1 MATNRIG
8 FSTDFVLVNNK
19 IGIGTTNP
27 SSTLSVS
34 VGSSSRA
41 LDIGTDL
48 LVSGSGAFAPRVTVA
63 STIGAA
69 STQKM
74 QISAVSRD
82 NGLLEIENYGG
93 NQLFSVSNNQVEDAF
108 AIYRYANYDNLSITS
123 FENRNLFRVGPLG
136 IVTTYGAI
144 RVGTSNTTANS
155 SVFNQFYGNLNI
167 RAPFSTATEYVS
179 IVPKFSDRGALSFE
193 APVGTAQTD
202 RGTQIFS
209 ISNNLSSSIF
219 RVNDLNRNPIFEAS
233 ASGRVGIGTTNP
245 QAKLE
250 VQGTTRVTSVGSTAG
265 EQIDIRHYRN
275 IANQSQNY
283 TGVGLTN
290 NRGAIS
296 FDSVAGFSTNGI
308 QVLPASLFA
317 IINDPTGNIFSVGG
331 YGYFSSSIGV
341 PAIDVTQS
349 GRVGIGTTNP
359 QEKLHVVGNTLISGI
374 ASITSLDVAS
384 VLRVTSIGST
394 PFQQIEIK
402 HITPTSIPNSPTRG
416 SVLFEGVLEPTP
428 FDGGQLVTIL
438 NDNSTLFGVSRVLG
452 ITSTNPAPLGTR
464 LTEPVLDISSSGN
477 IGIGATNVS
486 NKVQINS
493 INELVPSVVSSASSI
508 GISTTIIG
516 INTSGIAVG
525 LEIQSF
531 TGVIAAGTTVVSIG
545 NTQIGIGRTTL
556 NNFIRTNTVLTF
568 GSRGNN
574 DRVVAITSTGFVGLG
589 VTNPQ
594 AKLEVQGTT
603 RVTSVGSTAG
613 EQIDIRHYRN
623 IGYGTAVNNKGAVS
637 FDGSNSY
644 SGYLGNLLTFV
655 NDNSGTLVSVNRY
668 DSFPGIVTAFNI
680 DYSGAING
688 FRNIKINGNV
698 DFGGG
703 AVSIAR
709 SEKFTFNVFRNPG
722 VTTFRDSVT
731 AIGSTYVPVNAV
743 GGGIGGQLLT
753 ITNDNDAYSL
763 QINRNVGVNSLTP
776 VTTGNVII
784 NPSLTVD
791 KYGEV
796 RIYET
801 YPDVLS
807 STRIIGFQTGNVA
820 IGDGDLFRIDAYS
833 SPFIGSFPTINTA
846 LKVDKYGTFNFR
858 RNINQTSG
866 ITTVGVATTS
876 TTLSVNATLSFE
888 LLNNGT
894 LSIKVR
900 GTDGVTRTG
909 IVTLS

>member
-233 ASGRVGIGTTNP
+233 ASGRVGIGT
-245 QAKLE
+245 
-250 VQGTTRVTSVGSTAG
+250 
-265 EQIDIRHYRN
+265 
-275 IANQSQNY
+275 
-283 TGVGLTN
+283 
-290 NRGAIS
+290 
-296 FDSVAGFSTNGI
+296 
-308 QVLPASLFA
+308 
-317 IINDPTGNIFSVGG
+317 
-331 YGYFSSSIGV
+331 
-341 PAIDVTQS
+341 
-349 GRVGIGTTNP
+349 
-359 QEKLHVVGNTLISGI
+359 
-374 ASITSLDVAS
+374 
-384 VLRVTSIGST
+384 
-394 PFQQIEIK
+394 
-402 HITPTSIPNSPTRG
+402 
-416 SVLFEGVLEPTP
+416 
-428 FDGGQLVTIL
+428 
-438 NDNSTLFGVSRVLG
+438 
-452 ITSTNPAPLGTR
+452 
-464 LTEPVLDISSSGN
+464 
-477 IGIGATNVS
+477 
-486 NKVQINS
+486 
-493 INELVPSVVSSASSI
+493 
-508 GISTTIIG
+508 
-516 INTSGIAVG
+516 
-525 LEIQSF
+525 
-531 TGVIAAGTTVVSIG
+531 
-545 NTQIGIGRTTL
+545 
-556 NNFIRTNTVLTF
+556 
-568 GSRGNN
+568 
-574 DRVVAITSTGFVGLG
+574 
-589 VTNPQ
+589 TNPQ